1 MFENFLYFK
10 YIIDPNGN
18 SDQRARA
25 YHYSYLQDQLHLSE
39 LLLSKKE
46 KNLIS
51 KLITLEDEKLL
62 EVISKQK
69 NIKDALNREYF
80 KNIQVEWNYKVK
92 KEGIRYP
99 KWYNLF
105 KGPKNI
111 RELARKYDYEAEY
124 VLIYNLFSH
133 QVHTTNAFGQIE
145 DVNGLGGIKKLRI
158 REHSEMIIPF
168 ARTIGFVTLLEFT
181 KFLDLELQV
190 EIQEWFGN
198 LIN

>member
-1 MFENFLYFK
+1 LNIDLEIDKLGKVVQKQEEIFEEAIEVLKSRYKILPDDTVQVILLFRKITEKLDAIFILLENASEKSAESISRDLFENFLYFK

-80 KNIQVEWNYKVK
+80 KNI
-92 KEGIRYP
+92 
-99 KWYNLF
+99 
-105 KGPKNI
+105 
-111 RELARKYDYEAEY
+111 
-124 VLIYNLFSH
+124 
-133 QVHTTNAFGQIE
+133 
-145 DVNGLGGIKKLRI
+145 
-158 REHSEMIIPF
+158 
-168 ARTIGFVTLLEFT
+168 
-181 KFLDLELQV
+181 
-190 EIQEWFGN
+190 
-198 LIN
+198 

>member
-1 MFENFLYFK
+1 MLLKKSAESISRDLFENFLYFK

-92 KEGIRYP
+92 KKE
-99 KWYNLF
+99 
-105 KGPKNI
+105 
-111 RELARKYDYEAEY
+111 
-124 VLIYNLFSH
+124 
-133 QVHTTNAFGQIE
+133 
-145 DVNGLGGIKKLRI
+145 
-158 REHSEMIIPF
+158 
-168 ARTIGFVTLLEFT
+168 
-181 KFLDLELQV
+181 
-190 EIQEWFGN
+190 
-198 LIN
+198 